1 MCVFLF
7 FYFHFLHFLY
17 KKVCRFFKP
26 PHIRWKNENELLAKL
41 SSDLESATHNFK
53 LQRIIP
59 TPQQLKECIAPQ
71 SSKKEIITTNS
82 VVDIYNEFLEWSK
95 SKGKKIGTVKG
106 LTTTRNHLQEF
117 CKTNPIAISEFT
129 KEVYDKFVAWMMS
142 NFEYQPNYIVC
153 QTIKAPQN
161 LFLLM
166 CQRK

>member
-7 FYFHFLHFLY
+7 FYFHFLHFLC
-17 KKVCRFFKP
+17 KKVYRFFKP

-41 SSDLESATHNFK
+41 RFDLESAAHNFK
-53 LQRIIP
+53 LQRIIL

-117 CKTNPIAISEFT
+117 CKTIPIAINEFT

-142 NFEYQPNYIVC
+142 NFKYQPNYIGC
-153 QTIKAPQN
+153 QTITQN